1 MAFSAVLDTNV
12 LYPFSLR
19 DTLLRL
25 AELELYTPLWS
36 ARILEEM
43 RRNLAQHRITAEQA
57 TRIEAA
63 MRAAF
68 EEAEIDTAEIERLEP
83 AMTNDPKD
91 RHVLA
96 AAVAADSELIVT
108 FDLDDFPAQACEP
121 LGVEAT
127 HPDDFLLDLHD
138 LNPEARCP
146 PLRRRHPRAAV
157 AWLPDAASARTHDGR
172 PTPSQATR
180 SPSWPANTGSVG
192 ARFWGQVRV
201 FPGRLRVVQ
210 GKGATSPAPDRAT
223 PLVRRKLCRPT
234 AIACAAV
241 QTKSRAPSTTDEF

>member
-1 MAFSAVLDTNV
+1 VAFSAVLDASV

-19 DTLLRL
+19 DSLLRL

-43 RRNLAQHRITAEQA
+43 TRNLVEHRITAEQA
-57 TRIEAA
+57 ARIERA

-68 EEAEIDTAEIERLEP
+68 EEAEVDAAEIERLEP
-83 AMTNDPKD
+83 AMTNHRKD

-108 FDLDDFPAQACEP
+108 LDLDDFPPEACEP

-138 LNPEARCP
+138 LNPEAV
-146 PLRRRHPRAAV
+146 RAA
-157 AWLPDAASARTHDGR
+157 LEQQAADLN
-172 PTPSQATR
+172 PP
-180 SPSWPANTGSVG
+180 WPLDELLRALTTAGVP
-192 ARFWGQVRV
+192 RF
-201 FPGRLRVVQ
+201 
-210 GKGATSPAPDRAT
+210 ADTIRA
-223 PLVRRKLCRPT
+223 
-234 AIACAAV
+234 
-241 QTKSRAPSTTDEF
+241 QQ

>member
-1 MAFSAVLDTNV
+1 MAFSAVLDANV

-43 RRNLAQHRITAEQA
+43 TRNLVERRITEQQA
-57 TRIEAA
+57 ARIETA

-68 EEAEIDTAEIERLEP
+68 EEAEVDAAEIERLEP

-108 FDLDDFPAQACEP
+108 LDLDDFPPSACEP
-121 LGVEAT
+121 LGVEAI
-127 HPDDFLLDLHD
+127 HADQLPVNLHD
-138 LNPEARCP
+138 LNPKAV
-146 PLRRRHPRAAV
+146 RAA
-157 AWLPDAASARTHDGR
+157 L
-172 PTPSQATR
+172 
-180 SPSWPANTGSVG
+180 
-192 ARFWGQVRV
+192 
-201 FPGRLRVVQ
+201 
-210 GKGATSPAPDRAT
+210 
-223 PLVRRKLCRPT
+223 
-234 AIACAAV
+234 
-241 QTKSRAPSTTDEF
+241 

>member
-1 MAFSAVLDTNV
+1 VAFSAVLDTNV

-108 FDLDDFPAQACEP
+108 FDLDDSRPK
-121 LGVEAT
+121 
-127 HPDDFLLDLHD
+127 H
-138 LNPEARCP
+138 
-146 PLRRRHPRAAV
+146 
-157 AWLPDAASARTHDGR
+157 ASRSASRR
-172 PTPSQATR
+172 PTPTTSCSTSTTSTPRPSAPRSNTR
-180 SPSWPANTGSVG
+180 PPTST
-192 ARFWGQVRV
+192 R
-201 FPGRLRVVQ
+201 PGRS
-210 GKGATSPAPDRAT
+210 TSS
-223 PLVRRKLCRPT
+223 
-234 AIACAAV
+234 CAH
-241 QTKSRAPSTTDEF
+241 

>member
-1 MAFSAVLDTNV
+1 VSFSAVLDANV

-43 RRNLAQHRITAEQA
+43 TRNLVEQRIAADQA
-57 TRIEAA
+57 ARIEQA

-68 EEAEIDTAEIERLEP
+68 EEAEVDAAEIERLEP
-83 AMTNDPKD
+83 AMTNDEKD

-108 FDLDDFPAQACEP
+108 FDLDDFPPAACEP
-121 LGVEAT
+121 LGVAAI

-138 LNPEARCP
+138 LAPEAV
-146 PLRRRHPRAAV
+146 RAAFEQQ
-157 AWLPDAASARTHDGR
+157 ASDLN
-172 PTPSQATR
+172 PP
-180 SPSWPANTGSVG
+180 WPLEELLRALTTAGVP
-192 ARFWGQVRV
+192 RF
-201 FPGRLRVVQ
+201 
-210 GKGATSPAPDRAT
+210 ADTIRAQ
-223 PLVRRKLCRPT
+223 R
-234 AIACAAV
+234 
-241 QTKSRAPSTTDEF
+241 